1 MFGGSGV
8 VVFNAFR
15 FKASRVVTVTISV
28 AFASSRAVSFQKLDF
43 DLAEVV
49 VGRVDIKDVD
59 TRRYIVEREGVIR

>member
-15 FKASRVVTVTISV
+15 FKASRVVVTISV

>member
-15 FKASRVVTVTISV
+15 FKASRVVVTISV

-43 DLAEVV
+43 DLAEMV

>member
-15 FKASRVVTVTISV
+15 FKASRVVF

-43 DLAEVV
+43 DLAEMV

>member
-15 FKASRVVTVTISV
+15 FKASRVVTISV